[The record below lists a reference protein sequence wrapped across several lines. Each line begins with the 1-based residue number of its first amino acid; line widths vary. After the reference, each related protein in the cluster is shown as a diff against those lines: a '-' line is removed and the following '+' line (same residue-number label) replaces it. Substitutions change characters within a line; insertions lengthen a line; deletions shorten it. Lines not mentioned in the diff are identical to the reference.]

1 MTTLLSRREFLKSL
15 AVATAAA
22 SQSGLAGPGGGR
34 SLRHVTRV
42 AIHPAVGIARV
53 GNSPDYF
60 FFGPELPGTVPR
72 GPYKDPHGAMAK
84 QAARFR
90 LYGYDD
96 RGRVVR
102 ELTAAEADITW
113 HVNVANAKA
122 AWYTVDT
129 AFDVPGAPSVARRN
143 STVADRR
150 SLVIRATPR
159 SLMGPGAGP
168 VALDGGLF
176 SGIPVTLGEVLTD
189 AQGRLLVLPGSGA
202 AYSTPDAPPLGG
214 FADNDGWTDDTC
226 DGPIGATVR
235 IGDRVLDADPAWVV
249 CGSPNYAPG
258 LPEGLVTLHDAIE
271 SGLVE
276 AGVRIA
282 GPTDFYRD
290 IWPIFQ
296 RITDM
301 QWVNAGYLASHGFGS
316 YAGRPVD
323 CRATRVRT
331 CQAGRRHHL
340 ARWRPVGQPGWN
352 GRHRP
357 HRSGD
362 RGHSQPC
369 LDHRAE
375 RSPHHGL

>member
-1 MTTLLSRREFLKSL
+1 MTTLLSRRAFLKSL
-15 AVATAAA
+15 AVGTAAVSRA
-22 SQSGLAGPGGGR
+22 GLAGPGTGR
-34 SLRHVTRV
+34 SLSRISRV

-60 FFGPELPGTVPR
+60 YFGPEVPGTVPR
-72 GPYKDPHGAMAK
+72 GPYKDPMGAMAK

-90 LYGYDD
+90 LYGFDD
-96 RGRVVR
+96 QGRVVR
-102 ELTAAEADITW
+102 ELTSAEADITW
-113 HVNVANAKA
+113 QVNVANA

-129 AFDVPGAPSVARRN
+129 AFDAPGAPSVPRRN
-143 STVADRR
+143 NSVADRA
-150 SLVIRATPR
+150 SLVIRALPR
-159 SLMGPGAGP
+159 SLTGPGAGP
-168 VALDGGLF
+168 MALDGGTF
-176 SGIPVTLGEVLTD
+176 SGIPVALGEVLSD

-235 IGDRVLDADPAWVV
+235 LGDRVFDADPAWVV

-258 LPEGLVTLHDAIE
+258 LPAGLVTLYDAIE
-271 SGLVE
+271 SELVD
-276 AGVRIA
+276 AGVR
-282 GPTDFYRD
+282 DV
-290 IWPIFQ
+290 WPILT

-323 CRATRVRT
+323 CPRATRVRT
-331 CQAGRRHHL
+331 CQAGWRHHL

-352 GRHRP
+352 ERHRP

-362 RGHSQPC
+362 RGHSQPR